1 MKITVFKYGQ
11 STFAEHN
18 FFADRR
24 DSLKPKPISFL
35 FYLIETDDRRI
46 LIDVGCNDMYG
57 WDMEYLISPALLLRK
72 YGLSPLDITDVIISH
87 PHYDHIACAKC
98 FKNAR
103 FFMHKDSLS
112 EGLSYLPYGAEV
124 VTFEDELEP
133 FENVKLIHIGGHC
146 EGSSVILIT
155 RSAEKLLFCGDEV
168 YSEECFI
175 RNVGSGH
182 PKDPDKNKAF
192 IEKYRGDEYKK
203 IVFHTPDILPN
214 QNGFTDI

>member
-24 DSLKPKPISFL
+24 GSLKPIPISFL

-72 YGLSPLDITDVIISH
+72 YGLSPLDVTDVIISH
-87 PHYDHIACAKC
+87 PHYDHIACAKY

-112 EGLSYLPYGAEV
+112 EGFSYLPYGAEV

-155 RSAEKLLFCGDEV
+155 RPAEKLLFCGDEV

-214 QNGFTDI
+214 QNGFTEI

>member
-1 MKITVFKYGQ
+1 MKITALKYGQ

-18 FFADRR
+18 FFADKK
-24 DSLKPKPISFL
+24 DSFVPRPISFL

-57 WDMEYLISPALLLRK
+57 WDMKHLISPALLLRK

-87 PHYDHIACAKC
+87 PHYDHIACAKY
-98 FKNAR
+98 FKKAR
-103 FFMHKDSLS
+103 FFMHKDTLF
-112 EGLSYLPYGAEV
+112 EGASYLPEGAEV

-133 FENVKLIHIGGHC
+133 FENIRLLHIGGHC
-146 EGSSVILIT
+146 QGSSVILVT
-155 RSAEKLLFCGDEV
+155 REEEKLLFCGDEV
-168 YSEECFI
+168 YSEECFT

-192 IEKYRGDEYKK
+192 IEKYRTDEYKK
-203 IVFHTPDILPN
+203 LVFHTPEILPD
-214 QNGFTDI
+214 QNGFIEI

>member
-18 FFADRR
+18 FFADRK

-46 LIDVGCNDMYG
+46 LIDVGCNGMKG
-57 WDMEYLISPALLLRK
+57 WCIRHFSSPALLLRK

-87 PHYDHIACAKC
+87 PHYDHIACAKY

-112 EGLSYLPYGAEV
+112 EGFSYLPEGAEV
-124 VTFEDELEP
+124 VTFENELEP

-146 EGSSVILIT
+146 KGSSVILVN
-155 RSAEKLLFCGDEV
+155 RNDENLLFCGDEV
-168 YSEECFI
+168 YSEECFT
-175 RNVGSGH
+175 RNVGTGH
-182 PKDPDKNKAF
+182 PVDADKNKAF
-192 IEKYRGDEYKK
+192 IEKYRKDEYKK

-214 QNGFTDI
+214 QNGFTEI

>member
-1 MKITVFKYGQ
+1 MKITVLKYGQ

-18 FFADRR
+18 FFADKR
-24 DSLKPKPISFL
+24 DSTKPKPISFL

-46 LIDVGCNDMYG
+46 LIDVGCNNMYG
-57 WDMEYLISPALLLRK
+57 WDMKHLVSPALLLRR

-87 PHYDHIACAKC
+87 PHYDHIACAKY

-103 FFMHKDSLS
+103 FFMHEDTLS
-112 EGLSYLPYGAEV
+112 EGASYLPEEAET
-124 VTFEDELEP
+124 VTFEDTLEP
-133 FENVKLIHIGGHC
+133 FENIKIIHIGGHC
-146 EGSSVILIT
+146 KGSSVILIK
-155 RSAEKLLFCGDEV
+155 RKGENLLFCGDEV

-182 PKDPDKNKAF
+182 PKYPDKNKAF

-203 IVFHTPDILPN
+203 IVFHTPEIMPD
-214 QNGFTDI
+214 QNGFIEI

>member
-24 DSLKPKPISFL
+24 DSLKPIPISFL

-87 PHYDHIACAKC
+87 PHYDHIACAKY

-146 EGSSVILIT
+146 KGSSVILVN
-155 RSAEKLLFCGDEV
+155 RNDENLLFCGDEV

-175 RNVGSGH
+175 RNVGTGH
-182 PKDPDKNKAF
+182 PVDADKNKAF
-192 IEKYRGDEYKK
+192 IEKYRKDENKK
-203 IVFHTPDILPN
+203 IVFHTPEILPD
-214 QNGFTDI
+214 QNGFIEI